1 MNKQGWRITSYLCY
15 SNNHSLKDSSAAV
28 AKTIVNRELEE
39 ILRKSATT
47 NRRVFHITARWR
59 NRTTHSL

>member
-47 NRRVFHITARWR
+47 NRRVFHITAR
-59 NRTTHSL
+59 